1 MPGSIIIIRFY
12 VIVGNTKSNKKVI
25 TKLTKK
31 LEGFSLTKKTVWK
44 RRKVEKINE
53 KMRVC

>member
-1 MPGSIIIIRFY
+1 MPGYIIIIRFY

-31 LEGFSLTKKTVWK
+31 LEGFSLTNKTVWK
-44 RRKVEKINE
+44 RKKLMRK
-53 KMRVC
+53 